1 MLRVLK
7 RIWRAWKSFAHA
19 LVKGP
24 VLDPHGHRLVVA
36 ITPVALSFKLL
47 FKPDPLDEAAADPK
61 LPTYGRPVRARLQ
74 DIRSAQRPW

>member
-1 MLRVLK
+1 MLHVLK

-19 LVKGP
+19 LVKGQSWI
-24 VLDPHGHRLVVA
+24 LMAIAYIVA
-36 ITPVALSFKLL
+36 ITPVALGFKL